1 MPVSDLENILCHI
14 DALIGAELEAGG
26 IENAIALTE
35 EFKEWFLDYESGKDI
50 ELFAMKV
57 Q

>member
-26 IENAIALTE
+26 IENATALTE
-35 EFKEWFLDYESGKDI
+35 EFKEWFLDYESGNEI
-50 ELFAMKV
+50 EVFAMKV
-57 Q
+57 K

>member
-26 IENAIALTE
+26 IENATALTE
-35 EFKEWFLDYESGKDI
+35 EFKEWFLDYESGKEI
-50 ELFAMKV
+50 EVFAMKV
-57 Q
+57 K